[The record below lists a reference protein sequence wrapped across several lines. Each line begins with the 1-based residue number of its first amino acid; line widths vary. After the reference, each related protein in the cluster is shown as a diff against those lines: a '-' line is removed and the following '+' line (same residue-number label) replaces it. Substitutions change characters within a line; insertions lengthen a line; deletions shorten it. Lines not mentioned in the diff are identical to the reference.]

1 MGSKISTQQLIE
13 DAADVDMTDESQ
25 QPISLVDIKVGE
37 GNRPA
42 KDP

>member
-1 MGSKISTQQLIE
+1 
-13 DAADVDMTDESQ
+13 MTDESQ